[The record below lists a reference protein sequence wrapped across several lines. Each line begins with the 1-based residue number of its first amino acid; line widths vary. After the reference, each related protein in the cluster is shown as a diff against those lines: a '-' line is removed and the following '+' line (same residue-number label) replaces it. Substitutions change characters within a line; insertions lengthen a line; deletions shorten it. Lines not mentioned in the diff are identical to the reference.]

1 MILVICLKSRLSSSW
16 LPFWTLYPRFSWAWR
31 QHCWWT
37 LHRSVG
43 LRCSCEGSVR
53 CLQQP
58 PTSLWRWCERWCWGG
73 GLSPTLPTETP
84 GKIVTRVN
92 EITIDVANL
101 LELFQ
106 GESMRRVWCSI
117 LVPFLQNIS
126 SLGKSL
132 LWTK

>member
-1 MILVICLKSRLSSSW
+1 MILVIRLKSRLSSSW

-53 CLQQP
+53 CLRQP

-73 GLSPTLPTETP
+73 GLSQTLPTETP
-84 GKIVTRVN
+84 GKVVTRVN
-92 EITIDVANL
+92 DITIDVANL
-101 LELFQ
+101 RFKFTWTFSGGIYAEGLMLNFGTISPKYFQ
-106 GESMRRVWCSI
+106 S
-117 LVPFLQNIS
+117 
-126 SLGKSL
+126 K
-132 LWTK
+132 